1 MEINFI
7 IKIRTLLST
16 VGSIKQDGGGSEG
29 GGILNWAGNN
39 GIVDWKSEAEL
50 SIESGLCCFGGDWG
64 EFLFD

>member
-1 MEINFI
+1 MSI
-7 IKIRTLLST
+7 